1 MEKKLPKLQAL
12 RVCRSALESGSIMLT
27 LHAQKQMKARKIE
40 MEDVLRVI
48 RTGSMPYEP
57 DINPTTREY
66 EYKIEG
72 ETAEGRKISVC
83 LGIYKDDNRVFIIT
97 VF

>member
-12 RVCRSALESGSIMLT
+12 RVCRSILESGSVILT
-27 LHAQKQMKARKIE
+27 HHARMQITARNIE

-48 RTGSMPYEP
+48 KTGSMPHEP

-66 EYKIEG
+66 EYKIRG
-72 ETAEGRKISVC
+72 RTADGKEISVC
-83 LGIYKDDNRVFIIT
+83 LGICKDDNKMFIIT